1 MQSMRPQILMLAL
14 VGVLVCASAAVAKD
28 RPRPPKPKPPP
39 PPPASVCHS
48 RVTLILRGTFVSA
61 GRTSFRM
68 SVRSS
73 YGRRLRG
80 RQEIAVNAET
90 RFSRNGIRSTL
101 AALRAND
108 RLLVYARGCKRSA
121 KAKRHELL
129 ARNVF
134 AHGPAAPQDSEPSP
148 KKAPRRPSGAIIDL

>member
-1 MQSMRPQILMLAL
+1 MVAL
-14 VGVLVCASAAVAKD
+14 VGVLAFASAALAKD

-39 PPPASVCHS
+39 PPASVCRS

-90 RFSRNGIRSTL
+90 RFSRNGLRSTL

-134 AHGPAAPQDSEPSP
+134 AHGPAAPQDGQPSA
-148 KKAPRRPSGAIIDL
+148 KKPPPPQSGAIIDP